1 MKSELSSRLPQVLA
15 ACLLLFAGLSN
26 ANSLNCVR
34 SPTRPFYLM
43 GHMTNNVDEVK
54 KFVSAGAN
62 AVEIDI
68 QFTEDGLLDK
78 VFHGMPCDIPRQVCF
93 AVLQSALYDLP
104 QKNTKGRR
112 LF

>member
-1 MKSELSSRLPQVLA
+1 MKSEPFSRLPQALA
-15 ACLLLFAGLSN
+15 AAVYLLLWFDFIGLST

-43 GHMTNNVDEVK
+43 GHMCNSIDEVK

-62 AVEIDI
+62 SVEIDI

-78 VFHGMPCDIPRQVCF
+78 VFHGLPCDIP
-93 AVLQSALYDLP
+93 S
-104 QKNTKGRR
+104 
-112 LF
+112 